1 VILRRLGLAAL
12 LIAGTTELSAQS
24 VLNRGNRYE
33 PASLDPHKIQTHYES
48 AVVLDLFEGLTS
60 YDAAAQPRPGVAE
73 SWTVSADGKRWTFK
87 LRPGV
92 VWSDGK
98 PLTSADVVFTFRRL
112 MNPATAAQ
120 YAQLLYLIA
129 GGAEVNT
136 GAKPTEQLA
145 VAAPDPQTVTIDLV
159 NPAPYLPELLA
170 NAFASILPRQLIEAS
185 GDSWVRA
192 GTMAGNGPFTLTE
205 WQPQARIVLD
215 KNPRFREAAT
225 VKLERVIYHP
235 TADLTSA
242 LARFRAGE
250 LDMQFEFPN
259 AQAEFLR
266 QNLPAE
272 TRVGPSLL
280 TYYLALN
287 GDNPKLKD
295 VRVRRALS
303 LAIDRET
310 LVGRVLKT
318 GESAAY
324 TLTAPGTANYALPD
338 IADAK
343 MADGDRVAEARRLL
357 ADAGYNTGNPLK
369 IAYSHTANEDI
380 RRTAVAIAAMWK
392 RAGIQTEFLSR
403 EGKVHFASLKAGDFE
418 AGYVGWSADFNDA
431 ASFLY
436 ILQSNSVNSNY
447 ARYRNA
453 TFDKLMFDA
462 AAESDAAKRSA
473 LLREAEALAMS
484 EQAIVP
490 LFHGVTKNLVSK
502 RVAGFTANPSDFY
515 PSRYL
520 SLH

>member
-1 VILRRLGLAAL
+1 MILRRLGLAAL
-12 LIAGTTELSAQS
+12 LIAGTTELSAQT

-60 YDAAAQPRPGVAE
+60 YDAGARPQAGVAE
-73 SWTVSADGKRWTFK
+73 SWTVSPDGKRWTFK
-87 LRPGV
+87 LRPNL

-112 MNPATAAQ
+112 MAPATAAQ
-120 YAQLLYLIA
+120 YAQLMYLIA
-129 GGAEVNT
+129 DGAEVNT
-136 GAKPTEQLA
+136 GAKPPEQLA

-170 NAFASILPRQLIEAS
+170 NAFASILPRQVIEAA
-185 GDSWVRA
+185 GDEWVKA
-192 GTMAGNGPFTLTE
+192 GTMISNGAFTLSE

-215 KNPRFREAAT
+215 KNARFRDVAN
-225 VKLERVIYHP
+225 VKLDRVIYHP
-235 TADLTSA
+235 TADLASA

-259 AQAEFLR
+259 AQFEFLK

-272 TRVGPSLL
+272 TRVGSSLL

-295 VRVRRALS
+295 PRVRRALS

-318 GESAAY
+318 GEQAAY
-324 TLTAPGTANYALPD
+324 TLVAPGTANYTLPE
-338 IADAK
+338 IADPK
-343 MADGDRVAEARRLL
+343 MADAERLAEARRLL
-357 ADAGYNTGNPLK
+357 AEAGYNAGNPLK
-369 IAYSHTANEDI
+369 IVYSHTANEDI
-380 RRTAVAIAAMWK
+380 RRTAVTVAAMWK
-392 RAGIQTEFLSR
+392 RAGIQTEFMSR
-403 EGKVHFASLKAGDFE
+403 EGKVHFASLKSGDFE

-436 ILQSNSVNSNY
+436 ILQSDSVNSNY
-447 ARYRNA
+447 ARYRNPA
-453 TFDKLMFDA
+453 FDKLMTDA
-462 AAESDAAKRSA
+462 AAESDVGERSA
-473 LLREAEALAMS
+473 LLRNAEALAMS

-490 LFHGVTKNLVSK
+490 LFHGVTKNLVAQ
-502 RVAGFTANPSDFY
+502 RVAGFTANSNDFY

-520 SLH
+520 SLR